1 MVQCKHPPSRRHL
14 SVYCS
19 YGKYFFSHQQV
30 YNTTFIRWTT
40 HNPRG
45 LSDKD
50 IDMATTCDFL
60 GKHFGEVDADKASC
74 DLSALA
80 DQAAASAG
88 DCCTPKK

>member
-1 MVQCKHPPSRRHL
+1 
-14 SVYCS
+14 
-19 YGKYFFSHQQV
+19 
-30 YNTTFIRWTT
+30 
-40 HNPRG
+40 
-45 LSDKD
+45 
-50 IDMATTCDFL
+50 MATTCDFL